1 MAKLNGHLWKIFDER
16 HKKGQIYRK
25 ASDGARVLPV
35 REVDADHPLHYVYP
49 DGEQITSRPKKRN
62 LFNRALDAVVGRK
75 DNKGP
80 TAWNKD
86 LIGEIKNDEVF
97 AEESVSVTRDR
108 SRILNFEATQ
118 IGARFLDKQIDLQRT
133 NAFIHARDYR
143 KDNII
148 DHVDPLTHKPRHGST
163 ISIESA
169 KNLIAMPGEFAYI
182 PQNIGRLQGETVD
195 NLISSFGP
203 VYYRL
208 NSREGMLNAEL
219 TILKMGAAKVRQLGA
234 GFINK
239 KLAFLNRPIQQARV
253 RLTGAATVK
262 DRPEIEYKYLEQ
274 LWEANKAVEA
284 ANKVQKYGQIY
295 LGLSSQDD
303 SGTYTTRFGS
313 SSGFKGYVSLKISDQ
328 SLKNMSGV
336 RWLDKLR
343 SFDASETFDKIQSK
357 VSKKLGGWVTGGIRG
372 ISNKLG
378 YEISDKTINA
388 IKGIGGQF
396 LPKAHDIHILRTL
409 RRFTVDIDDII
420 DRVNTEVGSVL
431 GMFNDPNDP
440 PKAADL
446 YDLYQKS
453 KSSTPRGPAKEIEI
467 GAKIGTNSEY
477 IRKYIDQIKRYKGTK
492 PLSIGINPEG
502 GATSPTDYGKMGF
515 TGPRQGHGD
524 DDTVWEVNPR
534 EKRYYKDYMQINR
547 AKAGSIFREPD
558 DPMDS
563 DSIDVIFQVL
573 NDEEVRFRAFI
584 EDIGETVTPT
594 YTENK
599 YIGRYETFYTY
610 DKVIRNASFQLRLQ
624 AFSIEEREHIME
636 KMAYLTSLAYPESSN
651 NYLTPLVTNLTIGKV
666 YIKQPCILQGLSH
679 SIESDTSWDIDYQ
692 TPMSIVC
699 SLEVRLLDKEVY
711 TYQNMKG
718 ADFPFSLYLKADA
731 GIATATKRANAV
743 NNEILGTMEA
753 PDLSLDLPDLSPD
766 FSEEVPY
773 VEPPSIPSPSDSL
786 PITSRAD
793 SATQKLARRRRDAAA
808 LRSTNS
814 LSRSSHRYHF
824 GG

>member
-274 LWEANKAVEA
+274 LWEANKGVEA
-284 ANKVQKYGQIY
+284 PNKVQKYGQIY

-303 SGTYTTRFGS
+303 S
-313 SSGFKGYVSLKISDQ
+313 
-328 SLKNMSGV
+328 
-336 RWLDKLR
+336 
-343 SFDASETFDKIQSK
+343 
-357 VSKKLGGWVTGGIRG
+357 
-372 ISNKLG
+372 
-378 YEISDKTINA
+378 
-388 IKGIGGQF
+388 
-396 LPKAHDIHILRTL
+396 
-409 RRFTVDIDDII
+409 
-420 DRVNTEVGSVL
+420 
-431 GMFNDPNDP
+431 
-440 PKAADL
+440 
-446 YDLYQKS
+446 
-453 KSSTPRGPAKEIEI
+453 
-467 GAKIGTNSEY
+467 
-477 IRKYIDQIKRYKGTK
+477 
-492 PLSIGINPEG
+492 
-502 GATSPTDYGKMGF
+502 
-515 TGPRQGHGD
+515 
-524 DDTVWEVNPR
+524 
-534 EKRYYKDYMQINR
+534 
-547 AKAGSIFREPD
+547 
-558 DPMDS
+558 
-563 DSIDVIFQVL
+563 
-573 NDEEVRFRAFI
+573 
-584 EDIGETVTPT
+584 
-594 YTENK
+594 
-599 YIGRYETFYTY
+599 
-610 DKVIRNASFQLRLQ
+610 
-624 AFSIEEREHIME
+624 
-636 KMAYLTSLAYPESSN
+636 
-651 NYLTPLVTNLTIGKV
+651 
-666 YIKQPCILQGLSH
+666 
-679 SIESDTSWDIDYQ
+679 
-692 TPMSIVC
+692 
-699 SLEVRLLDKEVY
+699 
-711 TYQNMKG
+711 
-718 ADFPFSLYLKADA
+718 
-731 GIATATKRANAV
+731 
-743 NNEILGTMEA
+743 
-753 PDLSLDLPDLSPD
+753 
-766 FSEEVPY
+766 
-773 VEPPSIPSPSDSL
+773 
-786 PITSRAD
+786 
-793 SATQKLARRRRDAAA
+793 
-808 LRSTNS
+808 
-814 LSRSSHRYHF
+814 
-824 GG
+824 